1 MSDKDR
7 YDVIIVGCGPG
18 GAHLGYL
25 LSSKGLK
32 ILIIEKKSLPRYKA
46 CGGGLTKKA
55 VDILPFDISE
65 VVEDYSH
72 TAIICIENKPVFME
86 TFDKPIITM
95 VMRDKFD
102 HFLAKKA
109 IEAGAVVHENTT
121 FKTLS
126 GSSGNLTVETIRS
139 NGSVKRYKTQLI
151 VGADGVHS
159 KVAKSLGFLRKPNL
173 IIAIEGEVLYKDP
186 NAVEK
191 FKNSVCFDF
200 GVIPKGYGWVFPKS
214 SHLSIGVGTYSQKIK
229 SLKHYLTAYVK
240 SKDEKNSAS
249 ITTVKGH
256 LIPCM
261 PCKNSVFADD
271 RGLLVGDAAGFTD
284 PVTGEGIYFAL
295 KGALIAS
302 EVILNAVE
310 SGHKHMELYNK
321 LLNKEFLKELTYA
334 KRLGYLLYN
343 HPRLVYKIL
352 HSHGSKLGRNY
363 IEIISGKS
371 TYKEVYKKMFNIFK
385 LLPLLLKKDPGHR

>member
-1 MSDKDR
+1 MSDKNR

-72 TAIICIENKPVFME
+72 TAVINIENKPVFVE

-121 FKTLS
+121 FKALS
-126 GSSGNLTVETIRS
+126 GSAGNLTVEAVRS
-139 NGSVKRYKTQLI
+139 NGSVQQYKTRLI
-151 VGADGVHS
+151 VGADGIHS
-159 KVAKSLGFLRKPNL
+159 KVAKCLGFLSKPNL
-173 IIAIEGEVLYKDP
+173 MIAIEGEVFHEDP
-186 NAVEK
+186 HAVEK

-214 SHLSIGVGTYSQKIK
+214 SHLSMGVLTYSKKIK
-229 SLKHYLTAYVK
+229 SLKHYLNSYIK
-240 SKDEKNSAS
+240 SKDQKNGAE
-249 ITTVKGH
+249 TRTVKGH

-302 EVILNAVE
+302 EVIVNAVE
-310 SGHKHMELYNK
+310 SGHKHMELYNI

-334 KRLGYLLYN
+334 KRLGHLLYN
-343 HPRLVYKIL
+343 HPRLVYKVL
-352 HSHGSKLGRNY
+352 RSHGGKLGKY
-363 IEIISGKS
+363 HLEIISGKS
-371 TYKEVYKKMFNIFK
+371 TYEEVYKKMFNIFK
-385 LLPLLLKKDPGHR
+385 LLPLLLKKDPGHG